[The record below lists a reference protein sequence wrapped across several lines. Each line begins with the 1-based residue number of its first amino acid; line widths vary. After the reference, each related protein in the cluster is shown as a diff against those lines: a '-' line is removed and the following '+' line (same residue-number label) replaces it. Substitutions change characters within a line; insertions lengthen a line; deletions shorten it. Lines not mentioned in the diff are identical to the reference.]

1 MRANYGMRK
10 RQRGVAAVI
19 MGIAALALFA
29 FMGIAVDLAYT
40 YSRKTELMNAAD
52 AASLAGAKELNEKL
66 SGVTGSP
73 PGQPCTGTNIGA
85 IARAICTFNQNNTN
99 NLVGS
104 TFAITVA
111 NLRLGSCPNAND
123 VLPLRSPSCAFVAA
137 SSVTTDAAAAGKT
150 FLEVTTPTHTR
161 NTFFMAVTG
170 GANVSTDAIGYAVA
184 GRFVNDVTPI
194 GVCAIDPVNKTN
206 KYIYDF
212 PAGTSELLE
221 AGFRRGVTYNIFNLN
236 PLGGATSDPYLLNP
250 VDAPPTAC
258 NPSHSSAA
266 FTGPFVCTG
275 SSAIVSGGALST
287 YTNTGYSTGP
297 IEAALNSRF
306 DSYGGPSPCDPASAP
321 PDSNVKEYHCTG
333 GGTDCLPTP
342 PVGSPRDWID
352 PVPLSTAPSR
362 ESVQVNP
369 NDANPGSGYG
379 IPPPPNHN
387 KPVYRL
393 PPPNNTAQFM
403 PNEPTTNN
411 PGPVPPLGSAV
422 TFQQYGTVW
431 SYGPAYKADA
441 STPPK
446 AGLPFTPVEANTVKL
461 YDNPP
466 LGPPTQ
472 YFDVANYPLLP
483 GTGFPLTTP
492 AAPYNQTAGN
502 YFQAPPTNPPG
513 TRNRRILNMVIVD
526 CRNAPVGPASC
537 GVMPIVGVGKFF
549 MQTPAVFTGGPT
561 NRRLMVEFAGL
572 IDPVPTA
579 EIKLYR

>member
-10 RQRGVAAVI
+10 RQRGAVAVI

-52 AASLAGAKELNEKL
+52 AASLSGAKELNEKL
-66 SGVTGSP
+66 SGVTGTPGPACSP
-73 PGQPCTGTNIGA
+73 GRGA
-85 IARAICTFNQNNTN
+85 IAMAICTFNQNNTN

-111 NLRLGSCPNAND
+111 NLRLGSCPNADD
-123 VLPLRSPSCAFVAA
+123 VLPLRSPSCTFVAA
-137 SSVTTDAAAAGKT
+137 SSITTDAAAAGKT

-194 GVCAIDPVNKTN
+194 GVCAIDPINQTN

-212 PAGTSELLE
+212 PAGTSELIE

-236 PLGGATSDPYLLNP
+236 PLGGAVSDPYLLNP
-250 VDAPPTAC
+250 VDTPPAC
-258 NPSHSSAA
+258 NPANSSAA
-266 FTGPFVCTG
+266 FTAPFVCTG
-275 SSAIVSGGALST
+275 NSAIVSGGALSVN
-287 YTNTGYSTGP
+287 TNTGYSTGP
-297 IEAALNSRF
+297 IMAALNSRF
-306 DSYGGPSPCDPASAP
+306 DDFSGPSPCIPASAP
-321 PDSNVKEYHCTG
+321 PDSNVKEYHCSPSG
-333 GGTDCLPTP
+333 NADCINTP
-342 PVGSPRDWID
+342 PAGSPRDWME
-352 PVPLSTAPSR
+352 PLASALPDR

-369 NDANPGSGYG
+369 NAANAGAGYVG
-379 IPPPPNHN
+379 NPPN
-387 KPVYRL
+387 KPVYSI
-393 PPPNNTAQFM
+393 PPANNAAQFM
-403 PNEPTTNN
+403 PNAPTTNN
-411 PGPVPPLGSAV
+411 PAGGATPV
-422 TFQQYGTVW
+422 TFQQYGALW
-431 SYGPAYKADA
+431 SHGPAYKADA
-441 STPPK
+441 SSPPK
-446 AGLPFTPVEANTVKL
+446 AGLPFTPTEANTVKL

-466 LGPPTQ
+466 ALSPPTA

-502 YFQAPPTNPPG
+502 YFQAPPNNPPG
-513 TRNRRILNMVIVD
+513 TRNRRVLNLVIVD
-526 CRNAPVGPASC
+526 CRNAPVGPAAC
-537 GVMPIVGVGKFF
+537 GVMPVVGVGKFF
-549 MQTPAVFTGGPT
+549 MQTPAVFSGGPA

-572 IDPVPTA
+572 IQPVPTS